1 MSITLIKIIIIL
13 TTICFSLSDKKF
25 LESEGSSNNFG
36 EKTVEAVSYSLA
48 KVDKIAGVFV
58 TNDKRFKDPVLVE
71 KLPLRKPIETGGPE
85 QIEEVPSV
93 EDYYDGQK
101 GIKHSM
107 SVCQQF
113 ITKPQACVAQGNC
126 GWCMGS
132 GTCVNGTKAGPITN
146 ADCMRGKYV
155 FEAPNAD
162 WNPVT
167 TKPNAKLTR
176 TNIMG
181 AQLTTIVEQP

>member
-1 MSITLIKIIIIL
+1 MKMSIKLVLIL
-13 TTICFSLSDKKF
+13 TLSCYSLSTEKF
-25 LESEGSSNNFG
+25 LESEGSSTNFG
-36 EKTVEAVSYSLA
+36 EKEVTAVSYSLA
-48 KVDKIAGVFV
+48 KVKNEKQVFV
-58 TNDKRFKDPVLVE
+58 TNDKRYKDPTLVE

-85 QIEEVPSV
+85 QIDEIPSV

-132 GTCVNGTKAGPITN
+132 GTCVEGTKKGPMTN
-146 ADCMRGKYV
+146 EDCMKGKYV
-155 FEAPNAD
+155 FEAPDKD

-167 TKPNAKLTR
+167 KKANTKLTR

-181 AQLTTIVEQP
+181 AQLTTIIEQP